1 MSLLRALSLV
11 YRLSML
17 MTLAACATHG
27 APPVPDALNVAD
39 AAIAGGDPA
48 MALQVAQAA
57 LTADPADED
66 ALYHE
71 GAAYYALGR
80 CMDSMAAYRLA
91 LQQDPGSAAAEI
103 GLGRCLL
110 KRNPA
115 AAEQAFQA
123 AIRDDPGSAAAFNDL
138 GIARDLQG
146 HHAAAIG
153 PYQRALLLQPGSVAT
168 EVNLGLALALAGH
181 SPDALQYLGPLAAG
195 PQTTPRIR
203 EDFAT
208 ALITAGRVAQARQ
221 VLAVDLPPDQA
232 NAFVNAFMTPAA
244 APGLHPAPKPVLKPP
259 PAIAGATPVDAPTP
273 IPALPAAA
281 PPPPASTNPTTV
293 EIWRR

>member
-1 MSLLRALSLV
+1 MLWLLC
-11 YRLSML
+11 RLSML
-17 MTLAACATHG
+17 LAFGGCA
-27 APPVPDALNVAD
+27 APTPPPLPNALNVAD

-57 LTADPADED
+57 LIADPDDTD

-80 CMDSMAAYRLA
+80 CMDSMAAYTLA
-91 LQQDPGSAAAEI
+91 LQHDPRSAAAEI
-103 GLGRCLL
+103 GLGRCVL
-110 KRNPA
+110 KRDPA

-146 HHAAAIG
+146 HHVAAIA
-153 PYQRALLLQPGSVAT
+153 PYQRALLLQPGSIAT

-195 PQTTPRIR
+195 PQATPKIR
-203 EDFAT
+203 QDFAT

-221 VLAVDLPPDQA
+221 VLGVDLPPDQ
-232 NAFVNAFMTPAA
+232 VNAFITAFVGPPTAPPAR
-244 APGLHPAPKPVLKPP
+244 PAPRPVVKAP
-259 PAIAGATPVDAPTP
+259 PAIAASGPAPSPVQM
-273 IPALPAAA
+273 PALPAAA
-281 PPPPASTNPTTV
+281 PPPLAPIATSIRK
-293 EIWRR
+293 IWRR